1 MSAVLVL
8 PGTAP
13 EAEWL
18 EARRRGI
25 TASEIAVVMGLSP
38 YSSPYALYH
47 QKTGDLPGEEE
58 NDAMR
63 LGSYMEGFVADRFA
77 ERHPEFGLGGDG
89 RTLWAHMDRPWQM
102 ATPDRIVFEA
112 ARISGPNL
120 AVLECKID
128 GGSDGWGDDG
138 TDEIPVH
145 YRCQVL
151 WQLDVMG
158 VTTGF
163 VACLFLHSRQV
174 RVYELTMDDQ
184 AEADLEL
191 MRNEAN
197 DFLYRIRFG
206 FPPEVDWRPATSA
219 ALKRLH
225 PDVEDTDVIIP
236 ATLGRRYRAAC
247 AAYRK
252 AEHRRDL
259 AVNQVRARLA
269 SGHRAVL
276 PDGELV
282 ARRDVYDV
290 KEHVRK
296 ASHVDKLV
304 PVKPKEAK
312 S

>member
-47 QKTGDLPGEEE
+47 QK
-58 NDAMR
+58 
-63 LGSYMEGFVADRFA
+63 
-77 ERHPEFGLGGDG
+77 
-89 RTLWAHMDRPWQM
+89 

-276 PDGELV
+276 PDGEP
-282 ARRDVYDV
+282 R
-290 KEHVRK
+290 
-296 ASHVDKLV
+296 
-304 PVKPKEAK
+304 
-312 S
+312 